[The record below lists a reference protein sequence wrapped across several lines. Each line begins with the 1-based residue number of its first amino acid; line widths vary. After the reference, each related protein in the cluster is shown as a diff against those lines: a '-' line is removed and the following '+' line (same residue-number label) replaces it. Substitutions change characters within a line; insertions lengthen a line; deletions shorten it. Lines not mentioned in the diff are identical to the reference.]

1 MVSYLKKMADWFRNL
16 FWNKELE
23 ISIVGISN
31 AGKTTLINTLAT
43 GEYDED
49 TIPTIG
55 FNLKQI

>member
-1 MVSYLKKMADWFRNL
+1 MVSYFRKMADWFRNL

-23 ISIVGISN
+23 ISIVGINN